1 VSRKP
6 RGGSRIR
13 KPTTVSRPPTRR
25 WKPYTSWRSRS
36 KRRRGSA
43 VVRVCDE
50 DTDYDEGAEWDRA
63 RDRQIDRENEVW

>member
-1 VSRKP
+1 
-6 RGGSRIR
+6 
-13 KPTTVSRPPTRR
+13 
-25 WKPYTSWRSRS
+25 
-36 KRRRGSA
+36 